1 MKFEDLKLNSL
12 ILKQI
17 RTEGFEETTEIQAKC
32 IPEIL
37 KGKDIVGQS
46 VTGSGKTV
54 AFCIPIME
62 KIIQGKGIQTLIL
75 TPTRELCI
83 QVKDVFE
90 TFGKPMK
97 LKATAIYGGAG
108 MEEQI
113 RDLRRT
119 EIVVATPGRLLDHIG
134 RRTIDLRNI
143 RYLILDEVDKMF
155 EMGFVEDVDKIISN
169 IPKERQTLLF
179 SATMPKKVHTVINRY
194 LTNPVIIKG
203 QVTVDRSKLNQTYY
217 DIEQNSKFSLLISLL
232 KKRTCGLS
240 LIFCGT
246 RHQVD
251 SLTSNLKK
259 NGIKVMAIHGG
270 LTQNKRIHALESLK
284 NEKIDVLAATDVA
297 ARGLDIKNVTHVYN
311 YDVPKTSEEYIHRI
325 GRTARAGKNGD
336 AVTLLCDR
344 DYDNFRRVLS
354 DKSLKVEKLDLPQFE
369 KIRFDRGLGKPRTS
383 GFGGG
388 GYRGGNGPRRGGSG
402 SRSGGSGSRSGGSG
416 SRGGGYGQRSSNGP
430 RKSNDEPRSGGYGQR
445 SSNGPRK
452 SNDEPRSG
460 GYGQRSSSGPKR
472 SYGPKRQGG
481 FGNKNNRK
489 VSS

>member
-1 MKFEDLKLNSL
+1 MKFEDLGLNPL

-17 RTEGFEETTEIQAKC
+17 RTEGFEEATEIQAKC
-32 IPEIL
+32 IPLIKE
-37 KGKDIVGQS
+37 GKDIVGQS

-54 AFCIPIME
+54 AFSIPIME
-62 KIIQGKGIQTLIL
+62 KIKQGKGIQTLVL
-75 TPTRELCI
+75 TPTRELCL
-83 QVKDVFE
+83 QVKDTFE

-97 LKATAIYGGAG
+97 LKATAVYGGAG

-113 RDLRRT
+113 RDLRRA

-155 EMGFVEDVDKIISN
+155 EMGFVEDVDRIIKN
-169 IPKERQTLLF
+169 VPKERQTLLF

-194 LTNPVIIKG
+194 LKDPVIIKG

-232 KKRTCGLS
+232 KKRTSGLS

-284 NEKIDVLAATDVA
+284 NEKIDVLVATDVA

-388 GYRGGNGPRRGGSG
+388 GYRGGNGPRRS
-402 SRSGGSGSRSGGSG
+402 GSG
-416 SRGGGYGQRSSNGP
+416 SRGNSYGP
-430 RKSNDEPRSGGYGQR
+430 RKSNDRPRSSSYG
-445 SSNGPRK
+445 SKNTS
-452 SNDEPRSG
+452 EPRSG

-472 SYGPKRQGG
+472 SYGPKRQGS
-481 FGNKNNRK
+481 FGNRNNRRT
-489 VSS
+489 

>member
-1 MKFEDLKLNSL
+1 MKFEDLGLNPL

-17 RTEGFEETTEIQAKC
+17 RTEGFEEATEIQAKC
-32 IPEIL
+32 IPLIKE
-37 KGKDIVGQS
+37 GKDIVGQS

-54 AFCIPIME
+54 AFSIPIME
-62 KIIQGKGIQTLIL
+62 KIKQGKGIQTLVL
-75 TPTRELCI
+75 TPTRELCL
-83 QVKDVFE
+83 QVKDTFE

-97 LKATAIYGGAG
+97 LKATAVYGGAG

-113 RDLRRT
+113 RDLKKSD
-119 EIVVATPGRLLDHIG
+119 IVVATPGRLLDHIG

-155 EMGFVEDVDKIISN
+155 EMGFVDDVDKIIKN

-179 SATMPKKVHTVINRY
+179 SATMPQKVHTVIKRY
-194 LTNPVIIKG
+194 LSSPMIITG
-203 QVTVDRSKLNQTYY
+203 QTQVDRSKLNQTYY
-217 DIEQNSKFSLLISLL
+217 DIEQNKKFSLLVSLL
-232 KKRTCGLS
+232 KKRTSGLS

-284 NEKIDVLAATDVA
+284 NEKIHVLVATDVA

-311 YDVPKTSEEYIHRI
+311 YDVPKTSDEYIHRI

-336 AVTLLCDR
+336 AVTFLCDR

-354 DKSLKVEKLDLPQFE
+354 DRTIKVEKLDVPQFE
-369 KIRFDRGLGKPRTS
+369 NIRFDRGLGKPRTS

-388 GYRGGNGPRRGGSG
+388 GYRSGNGPRRSGSG
-402 SRSGGSGSRSGGSG
+402 SRSGG
-416 SRGGGYGQRSSNGP
+416 YGP
-430 RKSNDEPRSGGYGQR
+430 RKSNDRPRSSSYG
-445 SSNGPRK
+445 SKNTS
-452 SNDEPRSG
+452 EPRSG

-472 SYGPKRQGG
+472 SYGPKRQGS
-481 FGNKNNRK
+481 FGNRNNRRT
-489 VSS
+489 